1 MNSSYSQIKDHISQF
16 EKIVSIFADS
26 VAPPLMYESGIRHR
40 GFRYANPTP
49 KHFCVIKVVRAV
61 SGINAA
67 LVLAENGFNQ
77 EMCVMIRTIID
88 SLTQIDYVISG
99 LHDGKLQDR
108 QQKLVNSF
116 FDDFRRNSTE
126 DFGKV
131 IVRQEQIHEEIEKFF
146 KKKGVAVDFSIG
158 EKLST
163 VYRVYSNYVHARYPE
178 AMDLYGGHNGRF
190 YLRGMKGTPKDQE
203 SFQIILTFTD
213 SVALTLAKM
222 INAFDMADTI
232 RDEPTLSHWIKK

>member
-1 MNSSYSQIKDHISQF
+1 MNSSYSKIKDHINQF

-26 VAPPLMYESGIRHR
+26 VDPPLMYESGIRHR
-40 GFRYANPTP
+40 GFRYTNPTP

-61 SGINAA
+61 SGLNAA
-67 LVLAENGFNQ
+67 LILAENGFNQ
-77 EMCVMIRTIID
+77 EMCVMVRTIID
-88 SLTQIDYVISG
+88 CLTQIDYVLSG
-99 LHDGKLQDR
+99 FNDGILADR
-108 QQKLVNSF
+108 QQKLVKYF
-116 FDDFRRNSTE
+116 FDDFRRNSSD

-131 IVRQEQIHEEIEKFF
+131 TVRQVQIHEEIEKFF

-158 EKLST
+158 DKLST

-178 AMDLYGGHNGRF
+178 VMDMYGGYDGRF

-203 SFQIILTFTD
+203 SFEIILTFTD

-222 INAFDMADTI
+222 INEFDMADAI